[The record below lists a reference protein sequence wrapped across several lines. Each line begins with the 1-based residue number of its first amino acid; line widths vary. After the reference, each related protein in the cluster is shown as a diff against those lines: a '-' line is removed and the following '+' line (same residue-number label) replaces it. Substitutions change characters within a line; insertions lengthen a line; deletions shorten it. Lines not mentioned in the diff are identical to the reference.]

1 MEIKNRELFFRYAL
15 PCAQTFVK
23 RCKITQRF
31 LDDIISKFSMGKEL
45 PKGFENTF
53 VVAVSML
60 KIIAK
65 KMGKEDIDEEVIR
78 QYYLVDHDKVVDK
91 RYEEMRDFDPVMCRV
106 RIGKVIKVDGKIAKV
121 KTEIGEHEYRT
132 DFVKDLKEGDT
143 VTVHYDFISE
153 KISEDLLKNI
163 LNKKPIL

>member
-23 RCKITQRF
+23 RGKITQRF

-65 KMGKEDIDEEVIR
+65 KMGKEEIDDEVIR

-91 RYEEMRDFDPVMCRV
+91 RYEEMRDFNPMMCRV

-121 KTEIGEHEYRT
+121 KTEIGEYEYRT
-132 DFVKDLKEGDT
+132 DFVKDLKEGDI